1 MQPKEEIKET
11 NLSEEMMKKEEF
23 NQSYELVMFII
34 KSSKL
39 FLEKYFFDVENDEL
53 LKKLKK
59 N

>member
-34 KSSKL
+34 KSSKSL
-39 FLEKYFFDVENDEL
+39 S
-53 LKKLKK
+53 
-59 N
+59 